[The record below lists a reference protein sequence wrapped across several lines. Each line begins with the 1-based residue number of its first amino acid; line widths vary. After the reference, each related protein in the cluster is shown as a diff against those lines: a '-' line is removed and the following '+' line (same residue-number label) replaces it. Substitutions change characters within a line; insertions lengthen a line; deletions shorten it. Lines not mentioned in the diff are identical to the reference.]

1 MKTIQELMDEDI
13 TLEEILIT
21 YDNIT
26 ISLQELH
33 KQYDNTL
40 RTLEAQQQILDYI
53 IQDKLDSNKR
63 QCNCKH

>member
-1 MKTIQELMDEDI
+1 MKTIQELMGEDI

-63 QCNCKH
+63 QCNCNH